1 MSLPD
6 DGPAPDEFD
15 DRTLSEIKAEGREN
29 LARLRDTPGLILGTW
44 AVRVAIVAAVIWLV
58 NWLLGPFARI
68 WWLLPMNPFVVVADA
83 APGRTEPGP
92 IAYSGVQP
100 MRSLRRAVNIAD
112 SRWKSSVCGSTP

>member
-68 WWLLPMNPFVVVADA
+68 WWLLPIYAVISLVMSFAMSALKNRQVDRIERIYDEDDA
-83 APGRTEPGP
+83 R
-92 IAYSGVQP
+92 
-100 MRSLRRAVNIAD
+100 
-112 SRWKSSVCGSTP
+112 